1 VQFPSIPGNPGVYCS
16 GRCRGQVIGGSN
28 RATRPDLFT
37 SWTPEECWLAGLLWA
52 DGHYNESRP
61 GKPRIMLNLT
71 DEDAMKHAVAI
82 TGGRYG
88 THSQPTFDG
97 YNRKPVHRMS
107 FGERHAVRRLVA
119 IGFMEPKLTTRSWP
133 DLPHLASFL
142 RGAFDGDGSVLL
154 HQQGG
159 RKKTAGSPLR
169 LHSALCG
176 SVPFLEGVQAFLVP
190 YGIAPKKIL
199 GGNAMKSVW
208 KVQWNHRD
216 SLRLA
221 AMMYAE
227 PGPFIARKREI
238 FDRA

>member
-1 VQFPSIPGNPGVYCS
+1 MYCS
-16 GRCRGQVIGGSN
+16 KSCWGQCVGGTN
-28 RATRPDLFT
+28 RTTRADLFA

-61 GKPRIMLNLT
+61 GKARIMLNLT

-88 THSQPTFDG
+88 THSQPIFDG
-97 YNRKPVHRMS
+97 YNRKPLHRMS

-133 DLPHLASFL
+133 DVPHPASFL
-142 RGAFDGDGSVLL
+142 RGAFDGDGGVLL

-159 RKKTAGSPLR
+159 RKKTAATPMR
-169 LHSALCG
+169 LFSSLCG
-176 SVPFLEGVQAFLVP
+176 SMLFLEGVQAFLAP
-190 YGIAPKKIL
+190 SGITPKKIIDT
-199 GGNAMKSVW
+199 GSVS

-221 AMMYAE
+221 AVMYAE
-227 PGPFIARKREI
+227 PGPCIARKRET
-238 FDRA
+238 FNRT